1 MKETGC
7 YYMLLRP
14 KMVRSRDNRDQGVKI
29 VPVIP
34 QLVFLP
40 SLLYYITASLEKSC
54 VSFI

>member
-7 YYMLLRP
+7 YYMLIRP